1 MTKGQVLE
9 KYGINYMSHCNRND
23 EADENFEKFVKSIA
37 ENFNDKNWNQ
47 DDSGDI
53 E

>member
-1 MTKGQVLE
+1 MTKGQVMD
-9 KYGINYMSHCNRND
+9 KYGISYISHCNRNE
-23 EADENFEKFVKSIA
+23 EADENFEKLVKSLS
-37 ENFNDKNWNQ
+37 ENFNDIYWDK